1 MEDVD
6 KAVVARITK
15 EGQNFEILVDC
26 EKALS
31 LKSGKDIDMEDVL
44 ATTEIFSDI
53 KKGKH
58 AANLN
63 KFFGTEDT
71 FAVARKIIKEGDIQ
85 LTTEYKAK
93 VREEKRKRIIDLIHK
108 NAINPDTN
116 LPHPPQRIMNAL
128 EEAKVR
134 IDEYKSA
141 EEQVKDIVTKIR
153 PILPLKYELREISVR
168 IPAAFAGKSLGIIKQ
183 YGKVLKDEWQND
195 GSLIVI
201 LDIPAGLQVEL
212 EDKINSITKGGVEI
226 TVLNRR

>member
-15 EGQNFEILVDC
+15 EGQNFEILVNC

-31 LKSGKDIDMEDVL
+31 LKSGKDIDVEEVL
-44 ATTEIFSDI
+44 ATTDIFSDI

-58 AANLN
+58 AANLD

-71 FAVARKIIKEGDIQ
+71 FAVARKIIKEGEIQ

-93 VREEKRKRIIDLIHK
+93 IREEKRKRIIDLIHK

-134 IDEYKSA
+134 IDEYKPA

-153 PILPLKYELREISVR
+153 SILPLKYELREISIR

>member
-15 EGQNFEILVDC
+15 EGHNFEILVDC
-26 EKALS
+26 EKALD
-31 LKSGKDIDMEDVL
+31 LKNGKNVDIEDVL
-44 ATTEIFSDI
+44 ATTDIFSDV
-53 KKGKH
+53 KKGEH
-58 AANLN
+58 AANLER
-63 KFFGTEDT
+63 FFGTEDA
-71 FAVARKIIKEGDIQ
+71 FAVAKKIVREGEIQ

-93 VREEKRKRIIDLIHK
+93 IREEKRKRIVDLIHR
-108 NAINPDTN
+108 NTINSDTN

-134 IDEYKSA
+134 IDEYKTA

-153 PILPLKYELREISVR
+153 SILPLKYELREISIR
-168 IPAAFAGKSLGIIKQ
+168 IPAAFAGKSLGMIKQ

-195 GSLIVI
+195 GSLVVI

-212 EDKINSITKGGVEI
+212 EDKISSVTKGGAET
-226 TVLNRR
+226 TVLNRK

>member
-26 EKALS
+26 EKALE
-31 LKSGKDIDMEDVL
+31 LKSGKDVDIEDVL
-44 ATTEIFSDI
+44 ATTEIFNDV

-58 AANLN
+58 AANL
-63 KFFGTEDT
+63 KRFFGTEDA
-71 FAVARKIIKEGDIQ
+71 FAVARKIIKDGEIQ

-93 VREEKRKRIIDLIHK
+93 IREEKRKRIVDLIHR

-116 LPHPPQRIMNAL
+116 LPHPPQRIMNAI
-128 EEAKVR
+128 EEAKVK

-141 EEQVKDIVTKIR
+141 EEQVKDIVTKLR
-153 PILPLKYELREISVR
+153 PILPLKYELREISIR
-168 IPAAFAGKSLGIIKQ
+168 IPAAFAGKSLGMIKQ

-195 GSLIVI
+195 GSLVVI

-212 EDKINSITKGGVEI
+212 EDKINSITKGGIEI

>member
-6 KAVVARITK
+6 KAVVARIVK

-31 LKSGKDIDMEDVL
+31 LKSGKDIDIEDVL
-44 ATTEIFSDI
+44 ATTGIFSDV

-58 AANLN
+58 AANLE

-71 FAVARKIIKEGDIQ
+71 FAVARKIIKEGEIQ

-93 VREEKRKRIIDLIHK
+93 IRDEKRRRIIDLIHR

-134 IDEYKSA
+134 IDEYKPA

-153 PILPLKYELREISVR
+153 PILPLKYELREISIR

-183 YGKVLKDEWQND
+183 YGKVLKDTWQND

-201 LDIPAGLQVEL
+201 LDLPAGLQVEL
-212 EDKINSITKGGVEI
+212 EDKINGITKGGVEV